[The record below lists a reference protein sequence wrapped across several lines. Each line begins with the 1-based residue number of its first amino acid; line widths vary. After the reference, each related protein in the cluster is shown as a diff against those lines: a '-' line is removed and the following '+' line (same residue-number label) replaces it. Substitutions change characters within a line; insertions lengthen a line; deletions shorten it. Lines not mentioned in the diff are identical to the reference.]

1 MGGVIILWAGGAC
14 VIRGEITIG
23 GLITFNSLLVY
34 FLDPI
39 KNLINLQPQIQTA
52 VVAVDHLGEILDL
65 EVEKTEAEYR
75 KLSPD
80 KLTGE
85 IEIRNLDFRY
95 GKRKQVLENI
105 NLKIEKGQKVVF
117 VGESGSRKTTLSKLL
132 LHMYS
137 AEKGEILIDGNNEE
151 QKNQYQKD
159 AESIR
164 ESINDCEERIR
175 KYEQTKEG
183 IINRNNSFELSD
195 SFFIVLSTALFPIM
209 RQRNCSII
217 IR

>member
-1 MGGVIILWAGGAC
+1 M
-14 VIRGEITIG
+14 
-23 GLITFNSLLVY
+23 Y

-52 VVAVDHLGEILDL
+52 VVAADRLGEILDL

-105 NLKIEKGQKVVF
+105 NLKIEK
-117 VGESGSRKTTLSKLL
+117 
-132 LHMYS
+132 
-137 AEKGEILIDGNNEE
+137 
-151 QKNQYQKD
+151 
-159 AESIR
+159 
-164 ESINDCEERIR
+164 
-175 KYEQTKEG
+175 
-183 IINRNNSFELSD
+183 
-195 SFFIVLSTALFPIM
+195 
-209 RQRNCSII
+209 
-217 IR
+217 